1 MMSEQED
8 FKDIV
13 AAEISR
19 YLSNLNL
26 DKEGTISEAAAL
38 VSDLSARL
46 LQAYDVID
54 IAATNGNYSETK
66 AIEPDQPD
74 QSSPTRPDNAQV
86 TFEHEHSALPEHIR
100 NIIDQAMALRATE
113 QAKKAARAKV
123 ANDPRQQEK
132 ELVLACWIKWK
143 TTRPST
149 YKTNTAFADDMLTK
163 CEHLKSHKKI
173 TDWCGIWTKEY
184 NPAR

>member
-1 MMSEQED
+1 MMSKQEES
-8 FKDIV
+8 KDIV
-13 AAEISR
+13 AAEVSR

-26 DKEGTISEAAAL
+26 DKDATICEAAAL

-46 LQAYDVID
+46 LQAYDMID
-54 IAATNGNYSETK
+54 IATANGNYSQTQ
-66 AIEPDQPD
+66 AIKPDRPD
-74 QSSPTRPDNAQV
+74 QSSPTQPDNAQV
-86 TFEHEHSALPEHIR
+86 AFEHEHSDLPEHIR
-100 NIIDQAMALRATE
+100 NIIDKAIALRATA

-132 ELVLACWIKWK
+132 EFVLACWIRWK
-143 TTRPST
+143 TTHPST
-149 YKTNTAFADDMLTK
+149 YKTNTAFANDMLTK